1 MARVF
6 VLSSTDSMAFVF
18 LSPMPWTT
26 WFGRWSLRIQI
37 CTCNVSENSSGQ
49 KNKTRQQQPSRALQV
64 GATGIQSPFRI
75 EAIGYRFVL
84 RRMQVSSIISA
95 LKSFKFTF
103 TKHVRIVFQE
113 IPTILLPHSRKFYW
127 HLFVSHNGLPITYLK
142 HSPTGWS
149 QIDGGFRPSEVQA
162 EHSRLKRCRNKK
174 LDLHG
179 PRVPKRLVF
188 YPNKQRLGI
197 KNIVLTYTY

>member
-1 MARVF
+1 MVEPTYSNMY
-6 VLSSTDSMAFVF
+6 VQC
-18 LSPMPWTT
+18 
-26 WFGRWSLRIQI
+26 LRKL
-37 CTCNVSENSSGQ
+37 E
-49 KNKTRQQQPSRALQV
+49 PSCALQL

-75 EAIGYRFVL
+75 QFEAIGYRFVS

-95 LKSFKFTF
+95 
-103 TKHVRIVFQE
+103 HVRIIFQE
-113 IPTILLPHSRKFYW
+113 IPTTLLPHSGKFYW
-127 HLFVSHNGLPITYLK
+127 QFFVSHNGLPITYLK

-162 EHSRLKRCRNKK
+162 QHSRLKRCGNKK
-174 LDLHG
+174 LDLRG

-197 KNIVLTYTY
+197 ENVVLTYTY